1 LSSVA
6 WRDTMEA
13 FVGAVVAWAVA
24 GKADAVGIARKVIEV
39 RVRRISRRSET
50 RAAPAAR
57 GLARVPAATGTEAG
71 K

>member
-1 LSSVA
+1 
-6 WRDTMEA
+6 
-13 FVGAVVAWAVA
+13 VA

-71 K
+71 I